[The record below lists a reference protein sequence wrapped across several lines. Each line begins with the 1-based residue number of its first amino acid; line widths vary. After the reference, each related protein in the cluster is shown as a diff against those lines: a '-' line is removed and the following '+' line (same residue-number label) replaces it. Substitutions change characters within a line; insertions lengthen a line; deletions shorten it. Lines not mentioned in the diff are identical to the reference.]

1 MIYGI
6 PPLVNVEREM
16 SSAILKTK
24 LNKLL
29 PKRQDVVLIKG
40 VLPKHA
46 CVHFDGDMCIP
57 SPYLK
62 STELNMVH

>member
-40 VLPKHA
+40 YYQSMHVYTLTA
-46 CVHFDGDMCIP
+46 TCVYHHRI
-57 SPYLK
+57 
-62 STELNMVH
+62 